1 VKHFGGIASF
11 SIGEGKIP
19 DAVIE
24 EAKWQIGHGNGAGM
38 LISKTAVFR
47 GRSMIL
53 VFPDHRISL
62 FLNVASSFGNCYRYT
77 NVLDISDCCL
87 E

>member
-24 EAKWQIGHGNGAGM
+24 EAKWQIGHGNGAWDAD
-38 LISKTAVFR
+38 LKNRRF
-47 GRSMIL
+47 
-53 VFPDHRISL
+53 
-62 FLNVASSFGNCYRYT
+62 
-77 NVLDISDCCL
+77 
-87 E
+87 